1 MATNEKYLN
10 YYIETLTTTL
20 TDCVV
25 RNVSMQANA
34 RISEEVI
41 EEQQQKVEELQ
52 NVLNDFKKN
61 NDAVN
66 NQYVEEIKKL
76 STEINELRAIRNQ
89 YESVK
94 SEAAH
99 VETFR
104 NELVK
109 ERESHQATRSEMQS
123 KVNNI
128 TNDFNNRINKLNSEH
143 NDKINKL
150 NSDHNGTVTKMS
162 SEYSDKLKQLVS
174 KHKEEIAKLNERI
187 AYLEMS
193 PAKRKKFDL
202 MQNAAASTEVVDEST
217 GKDGGV
223 F

>member
-1 MATNEKYLN
+1 MAANEKYLN

-41 EEQQQKVEELQ
+41 EDQQQKIEELQ
-52 NVLNDFKKN
+52 KVLSSSKETSETTLT
-61 NDAVN
+61 
-66 NQYVEEIKKL
+66 QYSNEIKKL
-76 STEINELRAIRNQ
+76 SAEINELRAIRNQ
-89 YESVK
+89 YENVK

-104 NELVK
+104 NELLK
-109 ERESHQATRSEMQS
+109 ERESHQTTRNELQT

-143 NDKINKL
+143 NDKL
-150 NSDHNGTVTKMS
+150 NALSKEHNDKMV
-162 SEYSDKLKQLVS
+162 KIAS
-174 KHKEEIAKLNERI
+174 KHNEEIKSLNDRI

-202 MQNAAASTEVVDEST
+202 MNSKPAVNEETEEEN
-217 GKDGGV
+217 KDGGV

>member
-1 MATNEKYLN
+1 MATNDKYLN
-10 YYIETLTTTL
+10 YYIETLTSTL
-20 TDCVV
+20 NDCVV

-34 RISEEVI
+34 RISSEVI
-41 EEQQQKVEELQ
+41 EELQQKIEELQ
-52 NVLNDFKKN
+52 NVLATTKDNSN
-61 NDAVN
+61 TLNS
-66 NQYVEEIKKL
+66 QYTEEIKKL
-76 STEINELRAIRNQ
+76 TAEITELRAIRNQ
-89 YESVK
+89 YENVK

-109 ERESHQATRSEMQS
+109 EREAHQVTRNDLQT

-143 NDKINKL
+143 NDKLNKVAL
-150 NSDHNGTVTKMS
+150 
-162 SEYSDKLKQLVS
+162 
-174 KHKEEIAKLNERI
+174 KHKEEIKLLNDRI

-193 PAKRKKFDL
+193 PAKRKKFDML
-202 MQNAAASTEVVDEST
+202 NAKPETVEEET
-217 GKDGGV
+217 NKDGGV

>member
-1 MATNEKYLN
+1 MAGNEKYVN

-20 TDCVV
+20 TDCVI

-34 RISEEVI
+34 RISGEVI
-41 EEQQQKVEELQ
+41 EELQQKIEELQ
-52 NVLNDFKKN
+52 NVLSTIKEN
-61 NDAVN
+61 NASLN
-66 NQYVEEIKKL
+66 SQYVEEIKKL
-76 STEINELRAIRNQ
+76 TTEITELRAIRNQ

-109 ERESHQATRSEMQS
+109 EREAHQITRNELQV

-128 TNDFNNRINKLNSEH
+128 TNDFNNKINKMNSEH
-143 NDKINKL
+143 NDKLNSVNKENNEKLNKL
-150 NSDHNGTVTKMS
+150 MN
-162 SEYSDKLKQLVS
+162 
-174 KHKEEIAKLNERI
+174 KHKDEIKSLNDRI

-193 PAKRKKFDL
+193 PAKRKKFD
-202 MQNAAASTEVVDEST
+202 MMNKPATDESEKVDEET
-217 GKDGGV
+217 NKDGGV

>member
-10 YYIETLTTTL
+10 YYIETLISTL
-20 TDCVV
+20 NDCVV

-34 RISEEVI
+34 RISSELI
-41 EEQQQKVEELQ
+41 EELQQKNEEIQ
-52 NVLNDFKKN
+52 NVLNLTKDN
-61 NDAVN
+61 SSTLNS
-66 NQYVEEIKKL
+66 QYTEEIKKL
-76 STEINELRAIRNQ
+76 TAEITELRAIRNQ
-89 YESVK
+89 YENIK

-109 ERESHQATRSEMQS
+109 ERETHQATRNDLQT

-128 TNDFNNRINKLNSEH
+128 TNDFNNRINKLNETN
-143 NDKINKL
+143 NDKLNKVAL
-150 NSDHNGTVTKMS
+150 
-162 SEYSDKLKQLVS
+162 
-174 KHKEEIAKLNERI
+174 KHKEEIKLLNDKI

-193 PAKRKKFDL
+193 PAKRKKFD
-202 MQNAAASTEVVDEST
+202 MTNAKPETVEEET
-217 GKDGGV
+217 NKDGGV